1 MSDIL
6 DRKIAEAM
14 KGEWVRITDSLSD
27 AEVRD
32 SHDFHLVQ
40 LSRLTAALDILFPDR
55 PRAGV
60 ASIQAAIDIMEELV
74 NETGKLRFAMDA
86 NLAAWREAHRQADK
100 LAEVKSQR
108 DEARAIARVLAHAYE
123 RDSRPP
129 GEVVRDALAF
139 PVMPEPL

>member
-6 DRKIAEAM
+6 DRKIAAM
-14 KGEWVRITDSLSD
+14 MEGPRVDIAGSLSE

-32 SHDFHLVQ
+32 SYDFQLEQ
-40 LSRLTAALDILFPDR
+40 LSRLTSALDILFPDR

>member
-14 KGEWVRITDSLSD
+14 KGEWIRITDALSD

-60 ASIQAAIDIMEELV
+60 ASIQAAIDKLVELQ
-74 NETGKLRFAMDA
+74 
-86 NLAAWREAHRQADK
+86 AH
-100 LAEVKSQR
+100 KSQR
-108 DEARAIARVLAHAYE
+108 DEDRALARVLAHAYE
-123 RDSRPP
+123 HDSRPP
-129 GEVVRDALAF
+129 AEVVRDALAF
-139 PVMPEPL
+139 PVMPESL

>member
-14 KGEWVRITDSLSD
+14 KGEWIRITGSLSD

-40 LSRLTAALDILFPDR
+40 LSRLTAALNILFPDR

-60 ASIQAAIDIMEELV
+60 ASIHAAIDKLEEQR
-74 NETGKLRFAMDA
+74 NEIERLTLAMDA

-108 DEARAIARVLAHAYE
+108 DAARAIARVLAHAYQ

-129 GEVVRDALAF
+129 AEVVRDALAF